1 MMRNFRPYLLLL
13 LALLSFSCGKEPGG
27 WDGPYI
33 EFTLLTGDSLTDTKA
48 EDVYPE
54 EGIDRFLHENLISTV
69 DFFFYPDDNTSA
81 QASYHVR
88 KTSGKNKSDI
98 MRLEFTS
105 EEINTLIF
113 PLAEDISRCTVF
125 VLVNYPGED
134 VWTSTALSDLLN
146 IEVTTNF
153 VNPGGSGENSHYHSN
168 FMMSGTTQI
177 SLRGRNQILSASG
190 IVNLE
195 RYAAKMTVGVN
206 VVPQVVVGAEVWEP
220 MLESMELYLVD
231 AVQNVTLEGRAP
243 SPSYF
248 SFQNNAM
255 RFTNLDGDLLF
266 EKDGNYYNTYPFY
279 MYPQKWV
286 YGSTKSPDVEPYLK
300 LVLPWHRIVGGYTQK
315 QFYYKI
321 LIPDDYR
328 EDFAR
333 QFVRNNW
340 YHIKIDVSILGAE
353 TDEASVAVDGSVYVV
368 YWQDKNVVIKD
379 AEIGKAR
386 YLSVEKDRDTLYNGN
401 STSLAYVSSHPVLV
415 TDVRATRAYYGTA
428 AAGASVLG
436 GVVCVA
442 GADDDTYDEGRK
454 YLLFDEEKRRALNGG
469 NEWYTDSG
477 SGIDFFHTLNNNYK
491 DTEFDYSP
499 YTFSYTLVHADRPSD
514 TQFMKR
520 QTLVQYPG
528 IYIETTP
535 NTDVMLSA
543 HHPEHW
549 GYVYINNEQYT
560 RPQAEAQYTS
570 QERNTQAWKDQN
582 IWRIIYYE
590 SGGRDMVKINATVL
604 PPDSEFILGDPR
616 QSTVDNLHPNP
627 AFNTGPAIE
636 GGERTLTWYY
646 PTEVADRTKNMI
658 APSYRISSKHSGTE
672 FGGTGLEQARWRCAS
687 FQENGFPAGRWRLP
701 TMSEIRFAAQLSANG
716 IFEWQFNG
724 NYWSANGAVN
734 VTKDT
739 GVVTESSVTTAL
751 IRCVYDSWYWGDDR
765 VDLTTFTWGDKE
777 R

>member
-1 MMRNFRPYLLLL
+1 M
-13 LALLSFSCGKEPGG
+13 
-27 WDGPYI
+27 
-33 EFTLLTGDSLTDTKA
+33 
-48 EDVYPE
+48 
-54 EGIDRFLHENLISTV
+54 
-69 DFFFYPDDNTSA
+69 
-81 QASYHVR
+81 
-88 KTSGKNKSDI
+88 
-98 MRLEFTS
+98 
-105 EEINTLIF
+105 
-113 PLAEDISRCTVF
+113 F
-125 VLVNYPGED
+125 VLVNYPEED
-134 VWTSTALSDLLN
+134 IWTDTSLPALLAL
-146 IEVTTNF
+146 EVETDF
-153 VNPGGSGENSHYHSN
+153 VNPMGSGSDSHYHTN
-168 FMMSGTTQI
+168 FMMSGSTQI

-190 IVNLE
+190 TVYLE

-220 MLESMELYLVD
+220 MLESMEIYLVD
-231 AVQNVTLEGRAP
+231 VVSNVTLEGRAA

-248 SFQNNAM
+248 SFRNNSM
-255 RFTNLDGDLLF
+255 RFTDIDGNLLFDKDGD
-266 EKDGNYYNTYPFY
+266 YMNTYPFY

-286 YGSTKSPDVEPYLK
+286 YGSSKSPNKEPYLK

-321 LIPDDYR
+321 LIPDDHR
-328 EDFAR
+328 EEFAR

-340 YHIKIDVSILGAE
+340 YHIDIDVSILGAE
-353 TDEASVAVDGSVYVV
+353 ADEAGVPVVGSVYVV

-386 YLSVEKDRDTLYNGN
+386 YLSVENERDTLYNGN
-401 STSLAYVSSHPVLV
+401 TASLPYVSSHPVLV
-415 TDVRATRAYYGTA
+415 KDIRATRAYYGTA

-436 GVVCVA
+436 GVVYVA
-442 GADDDTYDEGRK
+442 GADDETYAEGQK
-454 YLLFDEEKRRALNGG
+454 YLLFDEAKRKELNDGK
-469 NEWYTDSG
+469 EWYTDSG
-477 SGIDFFHTLNNNYK
+477 SSIEFSHTLNNNYMLS
-491 DTEFDYSP
+491 DFDYSP
-499 YTFSYTLVHADRPSD
+499 YTFCYTLVHADRPDD

-520 QTLVQYPG
+520 QKLVQYPA

-543 HHPEHW
+543 HRPAHW
-549 GYVYINNEQYT
+549 GYVYINNEQYSK
-560 RPQAEAQYTS
+560 PDAEAQYTS

-590 SGGRDMVKINATVL
+590 SGGRDMVKISTTVL
-604 PPDSEFILGDPR
+604 PPNSEFILGDPR
-616 QSTVDNLHPNP
+616 QSRKDNLTPNP

-636 GGERTLTWYY
+636 GGTRTLTWYY
-646 PTEVADRTKNMI
+646 PTEASDRTKFMI
-658 APSYRISSKHSGTE
+658 APAYRISTKHSGTE

-716 IFEWQFNG
+716 IFEWQFGG

-734 VTKDT
+734 VNKDS
-739 GVVTESSVTTAL
+739 GEVTESTVTTAL

-765 VDLTTFTWGDKE
+765 VDLETFTWGDRE